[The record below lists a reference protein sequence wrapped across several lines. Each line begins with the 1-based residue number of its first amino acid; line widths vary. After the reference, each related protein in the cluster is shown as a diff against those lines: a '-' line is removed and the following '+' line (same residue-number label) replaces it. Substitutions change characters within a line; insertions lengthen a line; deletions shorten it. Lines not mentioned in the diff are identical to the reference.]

1 MNSLVCALFH
11 RASRSYLMCG
21 EMNNEQHVMP
31 LLGPNVREIDRRY
44 IIMSKGTKLVSLFSI
59 SLYVVQVRI
68 LLDCNITINR
78 YAGNEIVFY
87 EFD

>member
-1 MNSLVCALFH
+1 MF
-11 RASRSYLMCG
+11 G

-68 LLDCNITINR
+68 LLDCNITINQKLILCADLLTIHSIFVI
-78 YAGNEIVFY
+78 YL
-87 EFD
+87 

>member
-1 MNSLVCALFH
+1 MCPLFR
-11 RASRSYLMCG
+11 RASRTHLMCG

-68 LLDCNITINR
+68 LLDCNITINQKNR

>member
-1 MNSLVCALFH
+1 
-11 RASRSYLMCG
+11 MCG

-68 LLDCNITINR
+68 LLDCNITINQKNR
-78 YAGNEIVFY
+78 YAGNKIVFY
-87 EFD
+87 

>member
-1 MNSLVCALFH
+1 
-11 RASRSYLMCG
+11 MCG

-31 LLGPNVREIDRRY
+31 LLGPNVCEIDRRY

-68 LLDCNITINR
+68 LLDCNITINQKL
-78 YAGNEIVFY
+78 ESIDMLVMK
-87 EFD
+87 